1 MIAIVVLFKCSLML
15 LWDSQKA
22 HLIHMFDKVKEEKG
36 VEFDTDLTA
45 DDLKEV
51 VEIYK
56 EEYKKHAGV
65 DFPQDPKVQ
74 MMEAIKAVFRSWN
87 NDRAIYL

>member
-1 MIAIVVLFKCSLML
+1 
-15 LWDSQKA
+15 
-22 HLIHMFDKVKEEKG
+22 MFDKVKEEKG

-74 MMEAIKAVFRSWN
+74 MMEGGLIYVLLGVIFWLFRN
-87 NDRAIYL
+87 EKKKLVVGFCIFDIILFG